1 MTKKSWMGYPS
12 DLSNEQWELVK
23 NFFAKK
29 DPRGRKPKHDKRSI
43 VNAILYVVKG
53 GIQWKMMPKDFPH
66 YKTVHE
72 YFMIWCRSGLWDEL
86 LTFVNKKA
94 RAKQGREPE
103 PTYGIIDSQSVKNL
117 YSNEEQGFDGNKKN
131 KGT

>member
-1 MTKKSWMGYPS
+1 MSYPS
-12 DLSNEQWELVK
+12 DLTDKEWELIK
-23 NFFAKK
+23 DFFSKK
-29 DPRGRKPKHDKRSI
+29 DSRGRKAKHDKRSI

-72 YFMIWCRSGLWDEL
+72 YFMQWCRTGLWDRIL
-86 LTFVNKKA
+86 MFVNKKA
-94 RAKQGREPE
+94 REKQGREAE

-117 YSNEEQGFDGNKKN
+117 YSSEEQGFDGNKKN
-131 KGT
+131 KGS